1 MDVFDSR
8 VCRLGEGPSWD
19 PATGLVRW
27 VNVLDRQVLSRSL
40 DGSSPAVFETP
51 EHVSAAILT
60 VAGDLVLC
68 LPERLVRHSDGTT
81 LTGLGGPGLRSN
93 DAKPD
98 PAGRLWHGTMAYDDT
113 PGAGALYRYDPGA
126 TATTLVLTDVSC
138 SNGLGWSP
146 DGGTMYYID
155 SPTHRVD
162 AFDYDVTTGE
172 ATNRRRFATVEGAF
186 PDGLS
191 TDSEGGVWVACWEGS
206 AVHRYAPDGTL
217 DHVLRVPTDRV
228 TSCAF
233 AGPSLDTL
241 IITTAALARDGDPN
255 AGLTYAVH
263 LDGVRGLPV
272 AAFAA

>member
-8 VCRLGEGPSWD
+8 VCVLGEGPSWD

-40 DGSSPAVFETP
+40 DGSSVGAFETP

-60 VAGDLVLC
+60 GDGDLVLC
-68 LPERLVRHSDGTT
+68 LPQRLVRHSDGAT
-81 LTGLGGPGLRSN
+81 LTEVGGPGLRSN

-113 PGAGALYRYDPGA
+113 PGAGALYRLDPGA
-126 TATTLVLTDVSC
+126 TATTLVLSDVSC

-146 DGGTMYYID
+146 DGTTMYYID
-155 SPTHRVD
+155 SPTFRVD
-162 AFDYDVTTGE
+162 AFDYDLATGE
-172 ATNRRRFATVEGAF
+172 ATNRRRFATIDGAF

-191 TDSEGGVWVACWEGS
+191 IDTEGGVWVACWQGS

-233 AGPSLDTL
+233 VGPELDTL
-241 IITTAALARDGDPN
+241 IVTTAALDREGDPN
-255 AGLTYAVH
+255 AGLTYAVN
-263 LDGVRGLPV
+263 LDGIRGLPV
-272 AAFAA
+272 APFAA